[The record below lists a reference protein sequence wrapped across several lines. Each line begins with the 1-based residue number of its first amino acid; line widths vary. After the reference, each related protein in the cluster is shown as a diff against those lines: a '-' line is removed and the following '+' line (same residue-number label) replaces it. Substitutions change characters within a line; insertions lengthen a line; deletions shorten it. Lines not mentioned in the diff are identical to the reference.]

1 MEDETEVYDDGCDV
15 YCAECLLDKYRLGW
29 FTVCL
34 KGGEN
39 MDMASMVWEQAT
51 CMNQIRFYQLRMM
64 EQPMHSEQREV
75 YKELIRDL
83 QLETQ
88 KTLLE
93 VNGCE

>member
-1 MEDETEVYDDGCDV
+1 M
-15 YCAECLLDKYRLGW
+15 
-29 FTVCL
+29 
-34 KGGEN
+34 
-39 MDMASMVWEQAT
+39 MDIASVIWQQAT
-51 CMNQIRFYQLRMM
+51 CINQIRFYQLRMM

-75 YKELIRDL
+75 YRELIRDL